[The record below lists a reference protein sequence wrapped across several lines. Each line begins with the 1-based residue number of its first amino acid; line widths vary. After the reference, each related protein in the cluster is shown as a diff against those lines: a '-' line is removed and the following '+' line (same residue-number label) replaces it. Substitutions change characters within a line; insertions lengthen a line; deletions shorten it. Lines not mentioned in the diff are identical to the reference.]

1 MEIEEAYKLLQLS
14 DDASEEDV
22 AQAYRKASK
31 QSHPDTATGSDD
43 GQKRINEARKT
54 VLAYLD
60 IRDAVV
66 PVSPQALSRYI
77 DHAIGRYAGPTS
89 REEADRVQR
98 RAVRPI
104 QQVKWLAWG
113 LGGLTGL
120 IAATEKLAPAFLGL
134 DKNASEAFKGALTP
148 VAAVFGL
155 IGLVLQ
161 LVVSWH
167 KNYTEA
173 AVDRLSDRRTCA
185 EMLAQSLDFQETATF
200 QARDMRRGGANIAF
214 LAFFTASDLRPVLL
228 RKAIEHQLVAVER
241 PDEMTPGYTER
252 YQLRFNPSV
261 FQTPPPKPPAPTKP
275 PTRAERLRG
284 LWHAVAVVLAPTLGL
299 ASFLHF
305 SVHTRWALLPLMLP
319 LIFGILAFF
328 GNVAAAFDERPLETP
343 GASTESTDK

>member
-1 MEIEEAYKLLQLS
+1 MDIEEAYKLLQLS

-43 GQKRINEARKT
+43 GQKKINEARKT
-54 VLAYLD
+54 VIAYLE

-66 PVSPQALSRYI
+66 PVSPQSLSRYI

-89 REEADRVQR
+89 REEGDRVQR

-120 IAATEKLAPAFLGL
+120 MAATEKLAPDFLGL

-148 VAAVFGL
+148 VAAAFGL
-155 IGLVLQ
+155 MGLVLQ

-167 KNYTEA
+167 KNHTEA
-173 AVDRLSDRRTCA
+173 VVDGLSDRRTCA
-185 EMLAQSLDFQETATF
+185 EMLAQSLDFRETATF
-200 QARDMRRGGANIAF
+200 QEGDMRRGGANIAF
-214 LAFFTASDLRPVLL
+214 PVAFTSLLNFDLRPVLL

-241 PDEMTPGYTER
+241 PDEMTPDYTER
-252 YQLRFNPSV
+252 YQLRFDPSM
-261 FQTPPPKPPAPTKP
+261 FKPPPPKPPAPTRP
-275 PTRAERLRG
+275 STRAERLRG
-284 LWHAVAVVLAPTLGL
+284 LGYAVAVLAPTLGL

-305 SVHTRWALLPLMLP
+305 SVHTRWALLPL
-319 LIFGILAFF
+319 IFGILAFF
-328 GNVAAAFDERPLETP
+328 GAVGAAFDKRPLETW
-343 GASTESTDK
+343 GAFTESTDK